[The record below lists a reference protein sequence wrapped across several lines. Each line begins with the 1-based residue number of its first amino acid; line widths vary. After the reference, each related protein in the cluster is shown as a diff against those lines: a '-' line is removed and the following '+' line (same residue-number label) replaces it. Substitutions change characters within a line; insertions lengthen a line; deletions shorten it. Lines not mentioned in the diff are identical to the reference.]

1 MKLREI
7 SYKLPFII
15 IVLIFSAC
23 GTSVKV
29 QNQLGQAMN
38 EKESNIKDT
47 PEKEPNHTQAEI
59 PKPEPIVRSIQLS
72 AVGDILIHN
81 EVYEDA
87 YIENNKYEFTPM
99 FELVKPYMEKA
110 DITFANQETVI
121 GGVELGLSSYP
132 AFNSPVEIGDALKD
146 ASVDL
151 VSMANNHTLDK
162 KDQAVP
168 RAIDHWNRIGM
179 LYTGAYQSFEDQNNI
194 RVIEK
199 DGIKVAFIAYT
210 YGTNGIPVPEGK
222 EYLVNLIDKQKM
234 KEEIDRA
241 EEMSDVIVLSLH
253 FGNEYEKM
261 PNESQLDLVQYVVDE
276 GADIILGTHPHVL
289 QPVSWVQG
297 KEGNKA
303 FVIYSLGNFLSGQD
317 GLYKQIG
324 GIVNI
329 EIQKVINGDQE
340 EVILKNPKFLPTY
353 VHFQNDKDFKII
365 PMNQLTDDVLMNAQG
380 LYEEIKAH
388 MSQWVPELEFIE
400 NI

>member
-1 MKLREI
+1 
-7 SYKLPFII
+7 
-15 IVLIFSAC
+15 
-23 GTSVKV
+23 
-29 QNQLGQAMN
+29 
-38 EKESNIKDT
+38 
-47 PEKEPNHTQAEI
+47 
-59 PKPEPIVRSIQLS
+59 
-72 AVGDILIHN
+72 
-81 EVYEDA
+81 
-87 YIENNKYEFTPM
+87 
-99 FELVKPYMEKA
+99 
-110 DITFANQETVI
+110 
-121 GGVELGLSSYP
+121 
-132 AFNSPVEIGDALKD
+132 
-146 ASVDL
+146 
-151 VSMANNHTLDK
+151 MANNHTLDK

-261 PNESQLDLVQYVVDE
+261 PNESRLDLVQYVVDE

>member
-1 MKLREI
+1 
-7 SYKLPFII
+7 
-15 IVLIFSAC
+15 
-23 GTSVKV
+23 
-29 QNQLGQAMN
+29 
-38 EKESNIKDT
+38 
-47 PEKEPNHTQAEI
+47 
-59 PKPEPIVRSIQLS
+59 
-72 AVGDILIHN
+72 
-81 EVYEDA
+81 
-87 YIENNKYEFTPM
+87 
-99 FELVKPYMEKA
+99 
-110 DITFANQETVI
+110 
-121 GGVELGLSSYP
+121 
-132 AFNSPVEIGDALKD
+132 
-146 ASVDL
+146 
-151 VSMANNHTLDK
+151 
-162 KDQAVP
+162 
-168 RAIDHWNRIGM
+168 
-179 LYTGAYQSFEDQNNI
+179 
-194 RVIEK
+194 
-199 DGIKVAFIAYT
+199 
-210 YGTNGIPVPEGK
+210 
-222 EYLVNLIDKQKM
+222 M

-340 EVILKNPKFLPTY
+340 EVILKDPKFLPTY

-400 NI
+400 NFRPGLPATLLIAELFDTIFVVIIKYMWLELNLNNIKKVDQKSCNILMTYRIFSFSANGPLSTVLSTKRLIECTFYHCVHVCQDKWLKT

>member
-1 MKLREI
+1 
-7 SYKLPFII
+7 
-15 IVLIFSAC
+15 
-23 GTSVKV
+23 
-29 QNQLGQAMN
+29 
-38 EKESNIKDT
+38 
-47 PEKEPNHTQAEI
+47 
-59 PKPEPIVRSIQLS
+59 
-72 AVGDILIHN
+72 
-81 EVYEDA
+81 
-87 YIENNKYEFTPM
+87 
-99 FELVKPYMEKA
+99 
-110 DITFANQETVI
+110 
-121 GGVELGLSSYP
+121 
-132 AFNSPVEIGDALKD
+132 
-146 ASVDL
+146 
-151 VSMANNHTLDK
+151 MANNHTLDK

-303 FVIYSLGNFLSGQD
+303 FVIDYL
-317 GLYKQIG
+317 
-324 GIVNI
+324 
-329 EIQKVINGDQE
+329 
-340 EVILKNPKFLPTY
+340 
-353 VHFQNDKDFKII
+353 
-365 PMNQLTDDVLMNAQG
+365 
-380 LYEEIKAH
+380 
-388 MSQWVPELEFIE
+388 
-400 NI
+400 